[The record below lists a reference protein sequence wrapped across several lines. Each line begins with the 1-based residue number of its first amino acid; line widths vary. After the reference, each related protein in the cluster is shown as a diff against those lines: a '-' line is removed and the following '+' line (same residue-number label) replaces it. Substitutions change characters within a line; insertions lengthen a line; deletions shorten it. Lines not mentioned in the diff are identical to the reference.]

1 AALELLPGDGR
12 VGALLTADPRVNGV
26 VFTGST
32 DVATLIDRALAT
44 RAGATEV
51 PLIAETGGQNALIVD
66 SSCLP
71 EQVVADAL
79 TSAFD
84 SAGQRCSALRV
95 MCIQEDVADKI
106 VRMLEGGLAELQVGD
121 PARLTTDVG
130 PVIDAEAQRTIDA
143 HVGAMGTW
151 GGVASL
157 PVEPACMQGGTFC
170 PPTIVPIASLDHLK
184 REVFGPV
191 LHVLRYR
198 RDELA
203 ALTDRINALGYG
215 LTLGIHSRIDET

>member
-95 MCIQEDVADKI
+95 LCVQDDVADKV
-106 VRMLEGGLAELQVGD
+106 VRMLEGGLAELQIGD

-130 PVIDAEAQRTIDA
+130 PVIDAEAQRTIDTHLA
-143 HVGAMGTW
+143 AMRGGGA
-151 GGVASL
+151 VASL
-157 PVEPACMQGGTFC
+157 VVDPDCARGGTFC
-170 PPTIVPIASLDHLK
+170 APTIIPIASLDVLK
-184 REVFGPV
+184 REV
-191 LHVLRYR
+191 
-198 RDELA
+198 
-203 ALTDRINALGYG
+203 
-215 LTLGIHSRIDET
+215 